1 MKLLMV
7 KKNREIEAKFF
18 LPELLTIRD
27 HLLSSGATS
36 SSERVFEQNWRF
48 DTADRKFEKSGEVL
62 RVRVDTSNFLTYKR
76 PTDTPEDRVEIDLEV
91 VDGENAT
98 NILLAL
104 GYEVVSMY
112 EKYREIFVFQESFV
126 FLDEL
131 PFGNFVEVEGDSIE
145 TIQRTSTEL
154 GLIWE
159 KRVPKNYLQI
169 FFELVE
175 NLSLTFTDATFANFE
190 SISPI
195 SPEDLKL
202 QSALE

>member
-1 MKLLMV
+1 MS
-7 KKNREIEAKFF
+7 NTDREIEAKFY

-27 HLLSSGATS
+27 HLISSGATS

-48 DTADRKFEKSGEVL
+48 DTIDRQFEKSGEVL
-62 RVRVDTSNFLTYKR
+62 RVRVDRTSYLTYKR
-76 PTDTPEDRVEIDLEV
+76 PTGTPEDRVEIDVEV
-91 VDGENAT
+91 ADGESAS

-112 EKYREIFVFQESFV
+112 EKYRETFVFQESFV

-145 TIQRTSTEL
+145 TIQRTSEEL
-154 GLIWE
+154 GLSWE

-169 FFELVE
+169 FVELIE
-175 NLSLTFTDATFANFE
+175 NLSLPFTDATFANFE
-190 SISPI
+190 SIRPLT
-195 SPEDLKL
+195 PDDLNL
-202 QSALE
+202 QSAID

>member
-1 MKLLMV
+1 MAKT
-7 KKNREIEAKFF
+7 NREIEAKFY

-27 HLLSSGATS
+27 YLISSGATS

-48 DTADRKFEKSGEVL
+48 DTIDRQFEKSGEVL
-62 RVRVDTSNFLTYKR
+62 RVRVDRTSFLTYKR
-76 PTDTPEDRVEIDLEV
+76 PTGTPEDRVEIDVEV
-91 VDGENAT
+91 ADGESAS

-112 EKYREIFVFQESFV
+112 EKYRETFVFQESFV

-145 TIQRTSTEL
+145 TIQRTSKEM
-154 GLIWE
+154 GLSWE

-169 FFELVE
+169 FVELIE
-175 NLSLTFTDATFANFE
+175 NLSLPFTDATFANFE
-190 SISPI
+190 SIHPLTSD
-195 SPEDLKL
+195 DLNL
-202 QSALE
+202 QSAID